1 MSNAGYNIHDIAFKS
16 IYGTPE
22 AAADIPRT
30 IFPKDIVKI
39 MDLDAIRIENTIY
52 IDHGREM
59 LCDLILII
67 PLKGEFDGLRIVLLL
82 KILQNQNFPMR
93 VLSSIF
99 LILSRYR
106 KFCLG
111 KLCKHNFQ

>member
-30 IFPKDIVKI
+30 IFSEDIVNI
-39 MDLDAIRIENTIY
+39 MDMNSIRIENTIY
-52 IDHGREM
+52 IDTGREV

-67 PLKGEFDGLRIVLLL
+67 PLKGEFEGLRIVLLIEH
-82 KILQNQNFPMR
+82 KSACDPKVSEQFD
-93 VLSSIF
+93 
-99 LILSRYR
+99 
-106 KFCLG
+106 
-111 KLCKHNFQ
+111 